1 MGKQRK
7 AFRHGDRPALKQ
19 AGGRR
24 ALAGRHVPFMKE
36 RGDGRCGRMRAERFG
51 KERAAVRRFLWQADL
66 KRELHGRKSCWPGLS
81 KKRFPMALF
90 RDRSPFRFAGPG
102 GRYAGTDCPFIGE
115 ALCLSP
121 PDSPPGPSGV
131 VRKTVKEALPC
142 TECSD
147 AKQPR
152 HSGVRA
158 VRLTERTYRACP
170 CIEARPIVPKGFC
183 SIPANWKLHF
193 SIFKQSIQLFR
204 KAACIQLPENILL
217 HTT

>member
-1 MGKQRK
+1 MG
-7 AFRHGDRPALKQ
+7 
-19 AGGRR
+19 
-24 ALAGRHVPFMKE
+24 
-36 RGDGRCGRMRAERFG
+36 FG
-51 KERAAVRRFLWQADL
+51 KERAAVCRFLWQGDL
-66 KRELHGRKSCWPGLS
+66 KRELHGRKFVGPACQKKISHGVVQGPQPLPLCGARRKVCRDGLS
-81 KKRFPMALF
+81 VHR
-90 RDRSPFRFAGPG
+90 RSPVPFAARP
-102 GRYAGTDCPFIGE
+102 
-115 ALCLSP
+115 
-121 PDSPPGPSGV
+121 PPGPSGV

-183 SIPANWKLHF
+183 SIPANRKLHF
-193 SIFKQSIQLFR
+193 SIFKQSVQLFR

>member
-1 MGKQRK
+1 M
-7 AFRHGDRPALKQ
+7 
-19 AGGRR
+19 
-24 ALAGRHVPFMKE
+24 AGRHVPFMKE
-36 RGDGRCGRMRAERFG
+36 RGVWKGEGGSLPFLMAGRFEKGASRA
-51 KERAAVRRFLWQADL
+51 KKLLAQPV
-66 KRELHGRKSCWPGLS
+66 

-90 RDRSPFRFAGPG
+90 RDRSPFRFPGPG
-102 GRYAGTDCPFIGE
+102 GRHAGTDCPFIGE

-147 AKQPR
+147 AKQPG

-170 CIEARPIVPKGFC
+170 CIEVRPIVPKGFY
-183 SIPANWKLHF
+183 SIPANRKLHF